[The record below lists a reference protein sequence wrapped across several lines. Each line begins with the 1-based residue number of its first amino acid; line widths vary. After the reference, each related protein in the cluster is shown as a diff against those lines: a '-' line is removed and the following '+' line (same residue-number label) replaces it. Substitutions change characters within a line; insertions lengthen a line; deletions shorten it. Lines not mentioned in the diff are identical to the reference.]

1 MAVAKKHSKQLPQKG
16 ASVVLIVICIF
27 LYGLSYFARV
37 SYNVTLTELSS
48 VIPFDT
54 VGLIG
59 TVYFFCYAIG
69 QLLNGFA
76 ITKVSPFLYFCF
88 YKRCF

>member
-1 MAVAKKHSKQLPQKG
+1 MTGAKKHSKQLPKG
-16 ASVVLIVICIF
+16 ASAVLVVICIV

-37 SYNVTLTELSS
+37 SYNVTLTELSG

-59 TVYFFCYAIG
+59 TVYFLCYAVG
-69 QLLNGFA
+69 
-76 ITKVSPFLYFCF
+76 
-88 YKRCF
+88 